1 MMDRDPKREIT
12 IYDIA
17 NEAGVSP
24 ATVSRVLTKS
34 ATVSPVKREA
44 VERLIRKYKFR
55 PNAMARRLSHTRTKI
70 LGLMVADI
78 RNPYY
83 AALAVE
89 CEKAANKR
97 GYTVLLCNAL
107 SDAALEESNLEKLH
121 EQRAD
126 AIIQIGCRADD
137 LISDRHYV
145 RHVNQIS
152 RTTPFV
158 ITGKL
163 DGANCY
169 RLNIDDAR
177 GMEIVIEHLISLGH
191 REIALVGGSKQVKST
206 YDKWQQYLRLV
217 AKHHLVLRD
226 EYFLEGDYS
235 DRSGYNCMN
244 QLLSLD
250 SIPSAV
256 IAINDYSAVG
266 VVKAAIEHGLSIPK
280 DISVIS
286 FDNTFLSETL
296 TPKLTTIDYDYVLFG
311 QSLIDIAID
320 ASTGNDIRREQYITP
335 KLIIR
340 ESCGPARRKGRGSHT
355 QQTQKGKDE
364 K

>member
-1 MMDRDPKREIT
+1 
-12 IYDIA
+12 
-17 NEAGVSP
+17 
-24 ATVSRVLTKS
+24 
-34 ATVSPVKREA
+34 
-44 VERLIRKYKFR
+44 
-55 PNAMARRLSHTRTKI
+55 
-70 LGLMVADI
+70 
-78 RNPYY
+78 
-83 AALAVE
+83 
-89 CEKAANKR
+89 
-97 GYTVLLCNAL
+97 L
-107 SDAALEESNLEKLH
+107 SDNALEESNLEKLH

-137 LISDRHYV
+137 LTSDQNYV

-191 REIALVGGSKQVKST
+191 REIALVGGSKLVKST
-206 YDKWQQYLRLV
+206 YDKWQQYLHLV
-217 AKHHLVLRD
+217 EKHHLVLRD

-250 SIPSAV
+250 PIPSAV

-320 ASTGNDIRREQYITP
+320 ASTGNDVRREQYITP

-340 ESCGPARRKGRGSHT
+340 ESCGPARRKVRGSHT
-355 QQTQKGKDE
+355 QQAQKGKDE